1 MARETKTQGNNNG
14 SMMKIALIGFF
25 AFLITVVV
33 AGTVLYLSLNKQS
46 SKPEAVAGKKT
57 TLGPLVPVG
66 NDIIVNLR
74 ADERGM
80 ERYLKVNVTL
90 EVSNEKVQQELTARI
105 PQVRDL
111 IINILSRNTKEK
123 IDEKEGKELIRSE
136 IIKTINSHLVQGKV
150 TNLFFQDF
158 VVQ

>member
-1 MARETKTQGNNNG
+1 MAQETKNENNG
-14 SMMKIALIGFF
+14 SVMKIVLIGFF
-25 AFLITVVV
+25 AFLITVVI
-33 AGTVLYLSLNKQS
+33 AGTVLFLSLK
-46 SKPEAVAGKKT
+46 KPDVEKEAMAEKKPM
-57 TLGPLVPVG
+57 LGPLVSVG

-74 ADERGM
+74 PDEKGL

-90 EVSNEKVQQELTARI
+90 EVSNEKAQEELTARI

-136 IIKTINSHLVQGKV
+136 IIKSINSHLVQGKV

-158 VVQ
+158 VIQ

>member
-1 MARETKTQGNNNG
+1 MAQENNNN
-14 SMMKIALIGFF
+14 SMMKIVLIGFF

-33 AGTVLYLSLNKQS
+33 AGTVLFLSLNKHNGQTE
-46 SKPEAVAGKKT
+46 KVAGKKAM
-57 TLGPLVPVG
+57 LGPLVSLG
-66 NDIIVNLR
+66 NDIIVNLQP
-74 ADERGM
+74 DERGL

-90 EVSNEKVQQELTARI
+90 EVNNEKAQAELTARI

-123 IDEKEGKELIRSE
+123 IDEKEGKEQIRSE
-136 IIKTINSHLVQGKV
+136 IIRAINSHLVQGKV

-158 VVQ
+158 VIQ